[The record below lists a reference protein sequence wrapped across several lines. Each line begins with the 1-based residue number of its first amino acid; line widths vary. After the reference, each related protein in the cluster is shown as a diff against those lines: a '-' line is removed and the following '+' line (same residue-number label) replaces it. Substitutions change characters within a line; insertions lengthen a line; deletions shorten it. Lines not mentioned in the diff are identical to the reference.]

1 MRLLITF
8 LTLLLGF
15 FQYSFWFGKNG
26 WSDYQEVQEEVAALK
41 AENIKLTARNKLI
54 EAEIYDLKNGVDAL
68 EERARLEREMIK
80 ENEMFYRIVPKS
92 KQ

>member
-1 MRLLITF
+1 MRLLIIF
-8 LTLLLGF
+8 FASLLGF

-26 WSDYQEVQEEVAALK
+26 WSDYQEVQEEVTALK
-41 AENIKLTARNKLI
+41 EENAKLLARNKLI
-54 EAEIYDLKNGVDAL
+54 KAEIFDLKNGVDAL

-92 KQ
+92 K